1 MMVCVIDACSYIY
14 LNQHSFTIAG
24 KDYTLFS
31 LLKTLITIKQSRT
44 VGQEMLKHFNKV
56 PDPENNIELN
66 NRNYKFKRPSLAE
79 YDNLL
84 FDGTIES
91 SSKDAGEKANLAVC
105 IDIFNHQNNS
115 QIVFLSD
122 DLKALK
128 SEDKLRAIYDAFPY
142 FSLWTSF
149 EVILFIYYVYNR
161 QGFTYDKAKQTLQ
174 DLIAFHSNIRYKGL
188 EAQKSRG
195 EIDNDKFSQN
205 VQKLKEWQQKHKLM
219 YSERLEIIERV
230 NS

>member
-31 LLKTLITIKQSRT
+31 LLDQLITIRQSEV
-44 VGQEMLKHFNKV
+44 VGQEILLASESAIK
-56 PDPENNIELN
+56 LN
-66 NRNYKFKRPSLAE
+66 NRNYKFKRRSLAE

-84 FDGTIES
+84 FDGTIGS

-105 IDIFNHQNNS
+105 IDMFKYKNNS

-122 DLKALK
+122 DLKAVK
-128 SEDKLRAIYDAFPY
+128 SEDKLHTIYDAFPY
-142 FSLWTSF
+142 FPLWTSF
-149 EVILFIYYVYNR
+149 EVILFIYHVYKR
-161 QGFTYDKAKQTLQ
+161 KGFTSDLARQTLQ
-174 DLIAFHSNIRYKGL
+174 DLISFHSNIRHEGL
-188 EAQKSRG
+188 KAQKNRLD
-195 EIDNDKFSQN
+195 INNDQFAQN
-205 VQKLKEWQQKHKLM
+205 VQKLQTWQQKTKRM
-219 YSERLEIIERV
+219 YTERLDIIEQV